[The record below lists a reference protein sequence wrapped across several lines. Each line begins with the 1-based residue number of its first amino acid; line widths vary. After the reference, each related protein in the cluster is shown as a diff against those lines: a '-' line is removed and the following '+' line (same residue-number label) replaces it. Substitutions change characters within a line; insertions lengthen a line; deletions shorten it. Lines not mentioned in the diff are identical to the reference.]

1 MNFVIATIMLV
12 LIIIAS
18 YLADRKYPRK
28 RIYIIPTG
36 VILLCSVLFYISWLT
51 PPTQKPISEQQRIDI
66 LKEQPYFITWYNA
79 HKEIITQIDRYTSS
93 YHKIIDSYKKD
104 EITAQEASKRLQT
117 LYADSSNFDKSLQT
131 QLPPTEL
138 SQNNYTLVYNI
149 LEKTRVYSYKINE
162 VTRQSI
168 NIINEGIENDFDK
181 PSIVNNLTRIYLLQ
195 GPVNLDINSDV
206 VQLKDNLTIDE

>member
-1 MNFVIATIMLV
+1 MNFVIATIMLI

-51 PPTQKPISEQQRIDI
+51 PPTPKQISEQQRIDI
-66 LKEQPYFITWYNA
+66 LKEQPYFITWYNS
-79 HKEIITQIDRYTSS
+79 HKETIIQIDRYTSS

-168 NIINEGIENDFDK
+168 NIINEGVENDFDK
-181 PSIVNNLTRIYLLQ
+181 SSIVNNLTRIYLLQ
-195 GPVNLDINSDV
+195 GPVNLDINGDV

>member
-36 VILLCSVLFYISWLT
+36 VILLCSVLLYISWLT

-66 LKEQPYFITWYNA
+66 LKEQPYFITWYNS
-79 HKEIITQIDRYTSS
+79 HKETITQIDRYISS

-104 EITAQEASKRLQT
+104 EITAQEASERLQT

-168 NIINEGIENDFDK
+168 NVINEGVENDFDK

-195 GPVNLDINSDV
+195 GPVNLDINGDV